1 VAIQRVNKQA
11 ARVKPGGHRWQKTK
25 GVVGMRI
32 DAREDGPIIN
42 VTEKEVFFALCKA
55 IRKKQN
61 ENLKVAEGSAV
72 DSSGVVYYL
81 SRELA
86 SNEHI
91 NEKQVWALLH
101 KMIEKGLVNKKQVMK
116 RKKWR
121 SWRGKHHS
129 AMRECV
135 FFELG
140 AKGKKY
146 IEALKEVKP

>member
-1 VAIQRVNKQA
+1 
-11 ARVKPGGHRWQKTK
+11 
-25 GVVGMRI
+25 MRI
-32 DAREDGPIIN
+32 NAKENGPIIN

-55 IRKKQN
+55 IRNKQN

-72 DSSGVVYYL
+72 DSSDVVYYL
-81 SRELA
+81 YRGLS

-129 AMRECV
+129 AMRECIY
-135 FFELG
+135 FELG
-140 AKGKKY
+140 TKGKQY
-146 IEALKEVKP
+146 VETLKIKKGVA